1 MQALELKGPRW
12 APDLL
17 RSYWRWMRVLLLA
30 IILLGTVTEFAK
42 LQMEIDALG
51 ANLFESQT
59 ESAALKKAFLDAGF
73 GPATPQQLAK
83 LHQEGERAGRE
94 IRGWHE
100 RLNDGVAKCREM
112 HQVPAVV
119 QVDSDELLHLLCL
132 QRPSV
137 AFDMPLAR
145 ATVRADDP

>member
-1 MQALELKGPRW
+1 MQAPELTGPRW
-12 APDLL
+12 ALDLL

-30 IILLGTVTEFAK
+30 IILLGAVTEFAK
-42 LQMEIDALG
+42 QQMELDALS
-51 ANLFESQT
+51 AKLLKNQT
-59 ESAALKKAFLDAGF
+59 ELGAVKKAFIDAGF

-83 LHQEGERAGRE
+83 LHREGEQAGRE
-94 IRGWHE
+94 IREWHE
-100 RLNDGVAKCREM
+100 RLNDGVDRCLEM
-112 HQVPAVV
+112 GQIPAVV
-119 QVDSDELLHLLCL
+119 QVNSTELLHLLCL